1 MTDKKNKK
9 EMTKE
14 ELDKANFRDSVTK
27 RLQGLEDAAAV
38 ERKVKKKAE
47 REAKKKRR
55 KARRAERLAI
65 KGLGN
70 LQGLQG
76 LS

>member
-1 MTDKKNKK
+1 MPDKKKKK

-38 ERKVKKKAE
+38 ERKAKRKAE
-47 REAKKKRR
+47 REANKKKR

-76 LS
+76 LT

>member
-1 MTDKKNKK
+1 MPDKKNKK
-9 EMTKE
+9 TDED
-14 ELDKANFRDSVTK
+14 LDKINFRNNVTK

-47 REAKKKRR
+47 REANKKKR

-76 LS
+76 LT